1 MARDG
6 VKERFFLI
14 PVFLRAVLTLS
25 TIFFTTFVSLGFAQ
39 PDLQTLEPNSPQR
52 ALFQKTLTE
61 LQSVALPEGVG
72 DVVKSLSQPVTFS
85 FGCAQGDPVAR
96 VSVSVTTTL
105 KAWDPAAIEAQAW
118 GRGTGEESGAYLWNG
133 AISTRTGAQT
143 SEKKMEF
150 SNALLFDPRALTE
163 PQGPLGELSNQTLL
177 YHELLHGQLLLDAM
191 KRADWRESACKNSS
205 PDLSAA
211 DANHG
216 RIPELEQR
224 LAETL
229 AARAPNVFAL
239 NVPPQGASR
248 QGEFSVTLDSVTQIL
263 GDSRSFSVSFLF
275 DTGSNIQRG
284 ETEVALDDGQVVVK
298 GKLVNPAR
306 AGFVLLELELGE

>member
-1 MARDG
+1 M
-6 VKERFFLI
+6 
-14 PVFLRAVLTLS
+14 TLS
-25 TIFFTTFVSLGFAQ
+25 IIFFTTFVSLGFAQ
-39 PDLQTLEPNSPQR
+39 PDLQTLGPNSPQR

-61 LQSVALPEGVG
+61 LQRVALPEGVG

-85 FGCAQGDPVAR
+85 FDCARGDPVAR

-133 AISTRTGAQT
+133 AITTRTSAQT
-143 SEKKMEF
+143 SEKEMDF

-191 KRADWRESACKNSS
+191 KRADWRKSACKENS

-211 DANHG
+211 DANHE
-216 RIPELEQR
+216 RIPGLEQR
-224 LAETL
+224 LAQTL
-229 AARAPNVFAL
+229 AQRAPNVFAL
-239 NVPPQGASR
+239 NVPPQGSSR
-248 QGEFSVTLDSVTQIL
+248 QGAFSVTLGSVTKLL
-263 GDSRSFSVSFLF
+263 GDSRSFTVSFLF
-275 DTGSNIQRG
+275 ETDSNIQQG
-284 ETEVALDDGQVVVK
+284 ETEIALDGGKVVVK
-298 GKLVNPAR
+298 GTLVDPAR
-306 AGFVLLELELGE
+306 AGFVLVELEAE

>member
-1 MARDG
+1 M
-6 VKERFFLI
+6 
-14 PVFLRAVLTLS
+14 TLS
-25 TIFFTTFVSLGFAQ
+25 IIFFTTFVSLGFAQ

-85 FGCAQGDPVAR
+85 FDCARGDPVAR

-133 AISTRTGAQT
+133 AITTRTSAQT
-143 SEKKMEF
+143 SEKEMDF

-163 PQGPLGELSNQTLL
+163 PQGPLNKLSNQTLL
-177 YHELLHGQLLLDAM
+177 YHELLHGQLLLNTM
-191 KRADWRESACKNSS
+191 KKANWREGACKNSS

-211 DANHG
+211 DANHE
-216 RIPELEQR
+216 RIPGLEQR
-224 LAETL
+224 LAQTL

-239 NVPPQGASR
+239 NVPPQGSSR
-248 QGEFSVTLDSVTQIL
+248 QGAFSVTLGSVTKLL
-263 GDSRSFSVSFLF
+263 GDSRAFTVSFLF
-275 DTGSNIQRG
+275 ETDSNIQQG
-284 ETEVALDDGQVVVK
+284 ETEIALDGGKVVVT
-298 GKLVNPAR
+298 GNLIDPAR
-306 AGFVLLELELGE
+306 AGFVLVELEPE